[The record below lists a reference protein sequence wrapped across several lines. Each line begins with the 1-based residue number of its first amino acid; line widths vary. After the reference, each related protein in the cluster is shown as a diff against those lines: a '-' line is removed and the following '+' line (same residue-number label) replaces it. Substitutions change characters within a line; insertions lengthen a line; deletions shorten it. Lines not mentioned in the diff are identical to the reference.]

1 MNELLVTKAAKFK
14 HVRILDCDPKNP
26 TELQMHER
34 NIHEEGRGKV
44 LTYVTLE
51 MSGECKTM
59 GKRNGT

>member
-1 MNELLVTKAAKFK
+1 MSKLEINYLGGIITRWNAE
-14 HVRILDCDPKNP
+14 CDPKNP

-44 LTYVTLE
+44 PTYVTLE